1 MNREDFAKLVGAGVD
16 RADYLPVAFLLANGY
31 ACAGYYHSSVN
42 EGLTSACILLNARL
56 IELQGANGGS
66 RPSIQD
72 FNEFLEEIVVGL
84 CVPEGKGESPPRADT
99 YGKSIPL
106 MAIPFEQMAVVYP
119 VAHIGALM
127 RRAEPQPSR
136 RPGFL
141 DLSKSELLNLLRMKL
156 W

>member
-1 MNREDFAKLVGAGVD
+1 MID
-16 RADYLPVAFLLANGY
+16 
-31 ACAGYYHSSVN
+31 
-42 EGLTSACILLNARL
+42 
-56 IELQGANGGS
+56 LQGASGGG

-84 CVPEGKGESPPRADT
+84 CVPEGKGESPPRPDA

-119 VAHIGALM
+119 VRHISTLM

-136 RPGFL
+136 TSGFL
-141 DLSKSELLNLLRMKL
+141 DLSKSELSSCSGSSSGNDFNRGQTGQLAKRGARVEQRPMAEVLAKCRSCRQFASSQSSDTPHV
-156 W
+156 